1 MINYPDFVVLR
12 IETTGLWRQFSSCDR
27 SIARTSVDIPFLQK
41 TKSASR
47 PMKSNFVK
55 VSIRQQLALYN
66 YNSILSCRPTA
77 GVHNPPSKSRMR
89 PSGT

>member
-1 MINYPDFVVLR
+1 MINDPDFVVLR

-55 VSIRQQLALYN
+55 VSIRQQLPLYN
-66 YNSILSCRPTA
+66 YNSCRPTA